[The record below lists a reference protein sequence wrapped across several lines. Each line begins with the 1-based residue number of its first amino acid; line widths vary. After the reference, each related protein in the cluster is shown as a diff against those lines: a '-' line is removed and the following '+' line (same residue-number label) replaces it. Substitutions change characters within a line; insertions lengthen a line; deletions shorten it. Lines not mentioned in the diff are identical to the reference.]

1 MPPFDAQTLALV
13 TAVVNG
19 FMAIVWLVL
28 VRAFRIAPAAGTLL
42 SAAYILFI
50 PSLLCLQC
58 LSWWP
63 SALGL
68 WPQSLCSLAGFA
80 LMSLGVRRLM
90 RLRQHW
96 RDVAV
101 IAGSAVLLM
110 LAGDATTGGTGP
122 SLPPLVLAT
131 ALLSICCARDVLSGC
146 RAVQPAWLTALL
158 ATPYLLTGLL
168 LLARTASLLWWPGAG
183 GFLMQGSGAQ
193 STLAWLYLLMAL
205 LIALGLVS
213 IVVMRLIA
221 RIQYMTLRDP
231 LTDALNRRALGSELQ
246 TLQAQVER
254 GQRHSLVMIDVD
266 HFKRINDQFGHAA
279 GDAALLHLVAVLRA
293 NMRELDRLGRL
304 GGEEF
309 CLLLPH
315 TALDDAGRVA
325 QRMCEALRRQSLPW
339 QGAPLAMTASFG
351 VVACQPDDPQG
362 DSTLALADWLVYRA
376 KSAGRDRVCVAD
388 PDAALGRILVAA
400 S

>member
-13 TAVVNG
+13 TAAVNG

-28 VRAFRIAPAAGTLL
+28 VRAFRIAPAAGSLL
-42 SAAYILFI
+42 CAAYVLFI
-50 PSLLCLQC
+50 PSLLCLPCQ
-58 LSWWP
+58 SWWP
-63 SALGL
+63 SALGV
-68 WPQSLCSLAGFA
+68 WPQSLCSLAAFA

-101 IAGSAVLLM
+101 ITGSAALLM
-110 LAGDATTGGTGP
+110 LAGDLAGENGP
-122 SLPPLVLAT
+122 SLPPLVLAS

-158 ATPYLLTGLL
+158 AMPFLLTGLL
-168 LLARTASLLWWPGAG
+168 LLARTASLLWVQEAR
-183 GFLMQGSGAQ
+183 GFLMQGSLSQ

-231 LTDALNRRALGSELQ
+231 LTDALNRRALGTELQ

-254 GQRHSLVMIDVD
+254 GQLHSVVMIDVD

-293 NMRELDRLGRL
+293 NMRELDRLGRR

-315 TALDDAGRVA
+315 TSLDDAGRVA

-351 VVACQPDDPQG
+351 VVTCQPDDPQG

-376 KSAGRDRVCVAD
+376 KAAGRDRVCVAD
-388 PDAALGRILVAA
+388 PDAALGRMLMA
-400 S
+400 ST